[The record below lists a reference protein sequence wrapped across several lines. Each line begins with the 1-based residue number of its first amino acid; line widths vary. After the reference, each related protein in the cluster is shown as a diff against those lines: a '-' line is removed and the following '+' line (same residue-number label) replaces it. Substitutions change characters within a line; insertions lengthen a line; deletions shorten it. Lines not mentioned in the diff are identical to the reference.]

1 MQNAILR
8 ICEFQYLEMKQQE
21 VFAIKAKTVEQSK
34 VSIGSL
40 MQPEHANPPGNI
52 HGGEIMK
59 LMDNAAAIVALRH
72 TRGNVATKRVDQ
84 LVFHHP
90 IHIGDFVICNA
101 YLTFVGKSSME
112 IVVTVWIENA
122 AKEDP
127 AKVALTGLF
136 TLVALDES
144 GLPAAAPP
152 LEISTDE
159 ERALF
164 EKGRQ
169 RYLNYK
175 QQLN

>member
-1 MQNAILR
+1 
-8 ICEFQYLEMKQQE
+8 MKLQE
-21 VFAIKAKTVEQSK
+21 VVAIQSKTVEQSK

-101 YLTFVGKSSME
+101 QLTFVGKSSME
-112 IVVTVWIENA
+112 VLVTVLVDVITNDQPT
-122 AKEDP
+122 KV
-127 AKVALTGLF
+127 VALTAFF
-136 TLVALDES
+136 TLVALDINGS
-144 GLPAAAPP
+144 PAAAPP
-152 LEISTDE
+152 LEISNE
-159 ERALF
+159 HERVLF
-164 EKGRQ
+164 EAGRQ
-169 RYLNYK
+169 RYLSYK
-175 QQLN
+175 AQRDRGY